1 MCNIESLPLDCI
13 NHIKYYLC
21 DFKKLEQSC
30 VKYYEYLYELQIM
43 KLFYNTNWRF
53 KNKIQKYDVSI
64 VLDTLIDY
72 SFFNMT
78 SQIWYNND
86 AKSISKYILLT
97 DSNMKQLYL
106 CKKHSFEYII
116 KQRINV
122 RKTNPPLILDNF
134 F

>member
-21 DFKKLEQSC
+21 DFKKLELSC
-30 VKYYEYLYELQIM
+30 VKYYEYLYELQIL

-53 KNKIQKYDVSI
+53 ENKIQKYDVSI
-64 VLDTLIDY
+64 ALDTLIDY
-72 SFFNMT
+72 SYFNMT

-86 AKSISKYILLT
+86 AFSISKYILLT
-97 DSNMKQLYL
+97 DSNMKHLYL
-106 CKKHSFEYII
+106 YKKHSFKYII
-116 KQRINV
+116 KQCIDV
-122 RKTNPPLILDNF
+122 RKTNPSLILDNF

>member
-21 DFKKLEQSC
+21 DFKKLELSC

-64 VLDTLIDY
+64 VLDTL
-72 SFFNMT
+72 FVE
-78 SQIWYNND
+78 
-86 AKSISKYILLT
+86 ISTTEAIFEHEE
-97 DSNMKQLYL
+97 LYL
-106 CKKHSFEYII
+106 LCK
-116 KQRINV
+116 
-122 RKTNPPLILDNF
+122 
-134 F
+134 